1 MEIEI
6 KNEFL
11 KDGREMDNFPVK
23 INGKE
28 YWISRSIAVC
38 GFIFKRINDKWF
50 VLCNKRGQGCPDF
63 KGYWNV
69 ICGYLQFNRT
79 CVQQMMEEAKEECGF
94 ISREDEWTF
103 IGYNDSPHSNKQNVT
118 MRFLYICN
126 STEDYNWSN
135 KSGGEENEVDD
146 IRWISVDNLDSF
158 DFAFDHRE
166 MIEKAYNEYI
176 LNG

>member
-1 MEIEI
+1 MINNLDEFFGKIENPLENQNNI
-6 KNEFL
+6 RRFVNAYATRGGSLSSFIEAL
-11 KDGREMDNFPVK
+11 NQQ
-23 INGKE
+23 
-28 YWISRSIAVC
+28 YSR
-38 GFIFKRINDKWF
+38 
-50 VLCNKRGQGCPDF
+50 RG
-63 KGYWNV
+63 NV
-69 ICGYLQFNRT
+69 I
-79 CVQQMMEEAKEECGF
+79 
-94 ISREDEWTF
+94 
-103 IGYNDSPHSNKQNVT
+103 
-118 MRFLYICN
+118 